1 MLIQELASEMW
12 RGEDAPVV
20 EDTWWR
26 RLGLGGGEEVS
37 GEFGRGIASMRE
49 NGPMVGE
56 KILGRWCGEGGDA
69 WAAAYLG
76 KEEMVG
82 RQCRCFGIAG
92 QPVQN

>member
-1 MLIQELASEMW
+1 MW

-69 WAAAYLG
+69 WVAAYVG

-92 QPVQN
+92 QPV